1 MGEKRRRGKGEVGEA
16 EGLLFELV
24 GLVSGSMVVA
34 AKLGSIFKMYLKF
47 DMYVTLY
54 VSHAA

>member
-1 MGEKRRRGKGEVGEA
+1 MRQKGF
-16 EGLLFELV
+16 GLLFELV
-24 GLVSGSMVVA
+24 DLVSGSMVVA
-34 AKLGSIFKMYLKF
+34 AKLGSIFKMYLRF